1 MDGDEV
7 AGLRRQWDEFSVPVP
22 LTILASPYR
31 EITRPIVEYIRGL
44 RRSTPRDLVVVF
56 VPEYVVTKWWEQL
69 LHNQSALRLKA
80 RLLFVPG
87 VVMASVP
94 FQLEAVDS
102 LDAPAV
108 PDE

>member
-1 MDGDEV
+1 M
-7 AGLRRQWDEFSVPVP
+7 
-22 LTILASPYR
+22 
-31 EITRPIVEYIRGL
+31 
-44 RRSTPRDLVVVF
+44 VVF